1 MAKIVL
7 LSCTKSKLPHP
18 APAKDLY
25 SASPMFQKTLK
36 YGESLDPDK
45 MFILSAKHYLVPLD
59 KELEPYDKT
68 LKDMSAEEK
77 TQWGEITAQQMKKAG
92 LDLMQ
97 DKFIFL
103 TGNEYLKPL
112 LRFIPP
118 QNVITPLAGK
128 KFGERLSWLNK
139 QLLSLKETIN
149 RIKKYINEYLN
160 K

>member
-1 MAKIVL
+1 MATIVL
-7 LSCTKSKLPHP
+7 LSCTKSKLNYP

-36 YGESLDPDK
+36 YGESLKPDR
-45 MFILSAKHYLVPLD
+45 MYILSAKHHLVPLD
-59 KELEPYDKT
+59 KILKPYDKT
-68 LKDMSAEEK
+68 LKDMPAVEK
-77 TQWGEITAQQMKKAG
+77 TTWGEETANQMIKLG
-92 LDLMQ
+92 LDLSK

-118 QNVITPLAGK
+118 KNIITPLAGK
-128 KFGERLSWLNK
+128 KFGERLSWLNS
-139 QLLSLKETIN
+139 QIVQIKEIIN
-149 RIKKYINEYLN
+149 HIKKYINEYIS